1 MRTKISGLY
10 VNLFAAFA
18 LTLSSAGHA
27 NPVVESPSGIR
38 MIADAVIARPILLAT
53 TLGGAAAYIVSL
65 PFSLAG
71 GNAEEAAEVLV
82 KDPAR
87 TTFIRCLGCV
97 ISGQNAANTVRQAE

>member
-1 MRTKISGLY
+1 MRTKTTGLL
-10 VNLFAAFA
+10 VNVFAVFA
-18 LTLSSAGHA
+18 LTLSSAGYA
-27 NPVVESPSGIR
+27 NPVVESPTAAR
-38 MIADAVIARPILLAT
+38 MVADAVIARPVLLAT

-87 TTFIRCLGCV
+87 YTFVRCLGCV
-97 ISGQNAANTVRQAE
+97 ASGRSVSDTIRQE